1 VLLESRDSL
10 ECNRSI
16 LRDHAMFFLL
26 HLTQLLKG
34 NIGYDL
40 LAIDILF
47 AINQLNDR
55 SDTNYS
61 LFADEKNI

>member
-1 VLLESRDSL
+1 
-10 ECNRSI
+10 
-16 LRDHAMFFLL
+16 MFFLL

-47 AINQLNDR
+47 AINQLNDQ